1 MRSRLSRI
9 AVALL
14 TMLLSPLLLSP
25 LTSPPK
31 AAPSVVAPAAAPL
44 GTLTVHVSPH
54 GNDKSSG
61 LSARAAVRT
70 IDRAE
75 VVAVNNRGKE
85 RDVDVRIA
93 AGTYRGQS
101 ADWTT
106 ASPGHRVRFI
116 PAAWN
121 GRGAPAEKI
130 RPVFDGRGKNDYW
143 LNIEP
148 SKRSSG
154 TRFEVHGM
162 TVRNYTNGLRISGGY
177 RYKGSPTAY
186 AHGIGAHLPGVRVQ
200 NNTFTRIG
208 DAFTGGAGTGWAAL
222 SLQNVSGA
230 RVTGNTMSDVRN
242 RDRAEYSLVHGV
254 YAVYSNVEV
263 RSNRFAT
270 ISGDAVRLR
279 SSTSGKIHANTF
291 TRTGRYGAVSDWYC
305 NRACAREHGQMIERP
320 STKVSVT
327 GNAVGRSFSGGPL
340 AQFKRTV

>member
-9 AVALL
+9 VVAASALL
-14 TMLLSPLLLSP
+14 GLLLGPLLADRLR
-25 LTSPPK
+25 
-31 AAPSVVAPAAAPL
+31 VVPTAAPL
-44 GTLTVHVSPH
+44 GTLTVYVAPN

-61 LSARAAVRT
+61 LSARTAVRT

-93 AGTYRGQS
+93 AGTYRGQT

-116 PAAWN
+116 PAAWT

-130 RPVFDGRGKNDYW
+130 RPVFDGRGKNDWW
-143 LNIEP
+143 LNVEP
-148 SKRSSG
+148 TARSSG

-162 TVRNYTNGLRISGGY
+162 TVRNYSNGLRISGGY

-186 AHGIGAHLPGVRVQ
+186 AHGIGRHLPGVRVQ

-208 DAFTGGAGTGWAAL
+208 DAFTGGAGTGYAAL

-230 RVTGNTMSDVRN
+230 KVTGNAMVDLRN
-242 RDRAEYSLVHGV
+242 GSAAERGLIHGV
-254 YAVYSNVEV
+254 YAVFSNVEV

-279 SSTSGKIHANTF
+279 SSTSGKVHANTF
-291 TRTGRYGAVSDWYC
+291 ARTGTHGAVSDWYC
-305 NRACAREHGQMIERP
+305 DRACAREHGQMIERP